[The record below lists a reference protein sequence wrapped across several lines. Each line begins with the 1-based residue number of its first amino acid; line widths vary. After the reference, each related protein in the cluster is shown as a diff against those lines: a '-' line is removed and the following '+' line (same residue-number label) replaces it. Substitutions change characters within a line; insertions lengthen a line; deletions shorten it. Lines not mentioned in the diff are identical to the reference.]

1 MSLRV
6 FLTADL
12 HLGMKFAQYPAAHA
26 ALEEERF
33 LCLER
38 IVAEAAT
45 RRCDLLV
52 IAGDLF
58 HRVSM
63 SKRDTERAAQALRA
77 FPGKCVAVLP
87 GNHDYYSS
95 DDRLWPWFRDKSGD
109 SILFLDQQRPYS
121 LRGYEIDACMY
132 PGPCLSIHSAASAV
146 GWVRDAARDETFSHR
161 IGIAHG
167 SLEGVSPDFNES
179 YFPMK
184 AADLLSYGMD
194 AWFLGHTHA
203 RYPERPSRQDRIY
216 YPGTPAPDGFDCT
229 HAGSAWLI
237 ELGDNKEVSAQPV
250 STGGIRFVDRT
261 LEVKGG
267 EDLAALEEA
276 YGVLAERVRPSGRAG
291 TPALAYGVLAERV
304 LPYDGPDQSAEYGG
318 AAKKTLLRL
327 RLTGRVT
334 REILSR
340 IGPLRARM
348 AERLMHLELRTEDLQ
363 EEITREA
370 IDREYSVGS
379 FPHSLLS
386 QLAEEGEPEALRIAH
401 ELLQELLP

>member
-6 FLTADL
+6 FLTSDL

-38 IVAEAAT
+38 MVAEAGAA
-45 RRCDLLV
+45 RCDLLV

-63 SKRDTERAAQALRA
+63 SKRDTERAAQAIRA

-87 GNHDYYSS
+87 GNHDYYSP
-95 DDRLWPWFRDKSGD
+95 DDELWPRFREKSAGAV
-109 SILFLDQQRPYS
+109 LFLDQPRPYS
-121 LRGYEIDACMY
+121 LRGYEIDACVY

-146 GWVRDAARDETFSHR
+146 GWVRGAARDETIRHH

-167 SLEGVSPDFNES
+167 SLEGVSPDFTES

-184 AADLLSYGMD
+184 TADLLSSGMD
-194 AWFLGHTHA
+194 AWFLGHTHVQ
-203 RYPERPSRQDRIY
+203 YPARPSSQDRIY

-229 HAGSAWLI
+229 HPGSAWLI
-237 ELGDNKEVSAQPV
+237 ELGDNKEISAQPL
-250 STGGIRFVDRT
+250 STGRILFVNRT
-261 LEVKGG
+261 VEVKDA
-267 EDLAALEEA
+267 EDLAGLEEA
-276 YGVLAERVRPSGRAG
+276 S
-291 TPALAYGVLAERV
+291 
-304 LPYDGPDQSAEYGG
+304 GG
-318 AAKKTLLRL
+318 AAAAPDRTLLRL
-327 RLTGRVT
+327 RLKGRVT
-334 REILSR
+334 REVLSG
-340 IGPLRARM
+340 IGAFRARM
-348 AERLMHLELRTEDLQ
+348 ADHLMHLELRTEDLR
-363 EEITREA
+363 ETITREA
-370 IDREYSVGS
+370 IDREYPVGS

-386 QLAEEGEPEALRIAH
+386 QLADEDEEEALQIAH

>member
-38 IVAEAAT
+38 MVAAAGES
-45 RRCDLLV
+45 RCDLFV

-63 SKRDTERAAQALRA
+63 TKRDTERAARALRA

-95 DDRLWPWFRDKSGD
+95 DDELWPRFRDASGD
-109 SILFLDQQRPYS
+109 SVLFLDQQRPYP
-121 LRGYEIDACMY
+121 LRDYEIDACVY

-146 GWVRDAARDETFSHR
+146 GWVRGAAREAAFRHH

-167 SLEGVSPDFNES
+167 SLEGVSPDFTES

-184 AADLLSYGMD
+184 VADLLSSGMD
-194 AWFLGHTHA
+194 AWLLGHTHV
-203 RYPERPSRQDRIY
+203 RYPALPSRQDRIY

-237 ELGDNKEVSAQPV
+237 ELGDNREVSAQPL
-250 STGGIRFVDRT
+250 STGAIRFEDRT
-261 LEVKGG
+261 LEVKGA

-276 YGVLAERVRPSGRAG
+276 GGPAG
-291 TPALAYGVLAERV
+291 AA
-304 LPYDGPDQSAEYGG
+304 QSAGYGSTRSGNTPYGGAIQSAGYGGAIQSAGYGG
-318 AAKKTLLRL
+318 AADKTLLRL
-327 RLTGRVT
+327 RLKGRVT
-334 REILSR
+334 REILSS
-340 IGPLRARM
+340 IGPFRARM
-348 AERLMHLELRTEDLQ
+348 AERLMHLELRTEDLR
-363 EEITREA
+363 EAITREA
-370 IDREYSVGS
+370 IDREYPVGS
-379 FPHSLLS
+379 FPHALLS
-386 QLAEEGEPEALRIAH
+386 QLAEEGEAEALQIAH

>member
-6 FLTADL
+6 FLTSDL

-26 ALEEERF
+26 ELEEERF
-33 LCLER
+33 LCLDR
-38 IVAEAAT
+38 MVAEAGAT
-45 RRCDLLV
+45 RCDLLV

-63 SKRDTERAAQALRA
+63 SKRDTERAAQAIRA

-87 GNHDYYSS
+87 GNHDHYSS
-95 DDRLWPWFRDKSGD
+95 DDELWRRFRDASGD
-109 SILFLDQQRPYS
+109 SVLFLDQPRPYS
-121 LRGYEIDACMY
+121 LRAYEIDACVY
-132 PGPCLSIHSAASAV
+132 PGPCLSIHSATSAV
-146 GWVRDAARDETFSHR
+146 GWVRGAARDETVRHH

-167 SLEGVSPDFNES
+167 SLEGVSPDFSES

-184 AADLLSYGMD
+184 IADLLSCGMD
-194 AWFLGHTHA
+194 AWFLGHTHV

-229 HAGSAWLI
+229 HSGTAWLI
-237 ELGDNKEVSAQPV
+237 ELGDNREISAQPL
-250 STGGIRFVDRT
+250 STGAIRFIDRI
-261 LEVKGG
+261 LEVNSA
-267 EDLAALEEA
+267 EDLAALEDA
-276 YGVLAERVRPSGRAG
+276 SGG
-291 TPALAYGVLAERV
+291 TEPKR
-304 LPYDGPDQSAEYGG
+304 
-318 AAKKTLLRL
+318 TLLRL

-334 REILSR
+334 REILST

-348 AERLMHLELRTEDLQ
+348 AERLMHLELHTEDLR
-363 EEITREA
+363 ETITREA
-370 IDREYSVGS
+370 IDSEYPVGS

-386 QLAEEGEPEALRIAH
+386 QLAEEGEQEALQIAH

>member
-6 FLTADL
+6 FLTSDL

-26 ALEEERF
+26 ELEEERF
-33 LCLER
+33 RCLER
-38 IVAEAAT
+38 MIAEAGA

-52 IAGDLF
+52 VAGDLF

-95 DDRLWPWFRDKSGD
+95 DDELWPRFRDKSGD
-109 SILFLDQQRPYS
+109 SVLFLEQQRPYS
-121 LRGYEIDACMY
+121 LRGYEIDACLY
-132 PGPCLSIHSAASAV
+132 PGPCLSLHSATSAV
-146 GWVRDAARDETFSHR
+146 GWVRDVAKDGTIPHH

-184 AADLLSYGMD
+184 AADLLSCGMD
-194 AWFLGHTHA
+194 AWFLGHTHL
-203 RYPERPSRQDRIY
+203 RYPELPSRQDRIF

-237 ELGDNKEVSAQPV
+237 ELGDNKEVSAQPL

-267 EDLAALEEA
+267 KELAALEEA
-276 YGVLAERVRPSGRAG
+276 YGGGGAESAE
-291 TPALAYGVLAERV
+291 YGGAESAE
-304 LPYDGPDQSAEYGG
+304 YGGAKSAEYGGAKSAEYGG
-318 AAKKTLLRL
+318 AAHKTLLRL
-327 RLTGRVT
+327 RLTGRVS
-334 REILSR
+334 REILSS

-348 AERLMHLELRTEDLQ
+348 AERLMHLELRTEDLR
-363 EEITREA
+363 EEITRET
-370 IDREYSVGS
+370 IDREYPVGS

-386 QLAEEGEPEALRIAH
+386 QLAEEGELEALRVAH